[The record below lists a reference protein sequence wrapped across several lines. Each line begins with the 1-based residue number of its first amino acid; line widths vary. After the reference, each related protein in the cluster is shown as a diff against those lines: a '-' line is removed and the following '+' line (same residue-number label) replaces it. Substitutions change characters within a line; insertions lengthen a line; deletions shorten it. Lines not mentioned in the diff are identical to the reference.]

1 MSIFERIRERIFG
14 REAQAAEGKAPPAPS
29 SDTYVMRG
37 EAEPVP
43 SAVPSATPVSEPE
56 PPRHVD
62 VSAILAEKARNSPQK
77 LNWQTSIVDLMKL
90 LDLDSSLQHRKELA
104 RELGYPADTD
114 DTAAMNV
121 WLHREVMQRLQETGG
136 RVPDALR

>member
-1 MSIFERIRERIFG
+1 MSIFDRIRERIFG
-14 REAQAAEGKAPPAPS
+14 REAKAAEGTAQPGS
-29 SDTYVMRG
+29 SDDYVMR
-37 EAEPVP
+37 AETASVP
-43 SAVPSATPVSEPE
+43 SAVPSATPVPEPP

-77 LNWQTSIVDLMKL
+77 LNWETSIVDLMKL
-90 LDLDSSLQHRKELA
+90 LDLDSSLQHRRQLA

>member
-1 MSIFERIRERIFG
+1 MSIFERIRERIFR
-14 REAQAAEGKAPPAPS
+14 REAQAADGKSPPAS
-29 SDTYVMRG
+29 SDTYVMP
-37 EAEPVP
+37 AETAPVP
-43 SAVPSATPVSEPE
+43 SAVPSATPVPE
-56 PPRHVD
+56 PPPARHVD
-62 VSAILAEKARNSPQK
+62 VSAILAEKARNNPQQ

-90 LDLDSSLQHRKELA
+90 LDLDSSLQNRRQLA

-114 DTAAMNV
+114 DTAEMNV

>member
-14 REAQAAEGKAPPAPS
+14 RQAQAAGGKAPPAS

-37 EAEPVP
+37 ETEPVP
-43 SAVPSATPVSEPE
+43 SAVPSATPVPE
-56 PPRHVD
+56 PPPPHPVD
-62 VSAILAEKARNSPQK
+62 VSAILAEKARNNPQQ

-90 LDLDSSLQHRKELA
+90 LDLDSSLQNRRQLA
-104 RELGYPADTD
+104 RELGCPIDTD

-121 WLHREVMQRLQETGG
+121 WLHREVMQRLQDSGG